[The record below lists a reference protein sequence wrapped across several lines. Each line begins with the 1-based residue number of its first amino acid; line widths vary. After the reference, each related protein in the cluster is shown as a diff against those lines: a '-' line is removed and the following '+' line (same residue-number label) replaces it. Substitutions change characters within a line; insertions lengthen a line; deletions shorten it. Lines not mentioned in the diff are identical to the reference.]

1 MSVHDAAEQLGAEV
15 WSLGLVMNDEQLK
28 QLARFE
34 ELLLGRGIPLG
45 LISEGDSA
53 RLRTRHVLDSLR
65 AAPVVSPTD
74 RTAYDLG
81 SGAGLPGIPV
91 AIARPALS
99 VEMVES
105 RGTRAA
111 FLEMVAGE
119 LGLANVSVTTS
130 RAEELG
136 EPRDL
141 CFARAL
147 AGLTRSWALARPL
160 LGPRGRLVYF
170 AGRSTAPDAPVPGA
184 ASTLVLRHAVLESAG
199 PLVIMAR
206 Q

>member
-1 MSVHDAAEQLGAEV
+1 MSVHDAAERLGAEV
-15 WSLGLVMNDEQLK
+15 SSLGLAMNEEQLR

-34 ELLLGRGIPLG
+34 DLLVTRGIPLG
-45 LISEGDSA
+45 LIGEGDSA

-65 AAPVVSPTD
+65 AAVAVLPTD

-91 AIARPALS
+91 AIARPGLS
-99 VEMVES
+99 IAMVES
-105 RGTRAA
+105 RRKRAA
-111 FLEMVAGE
+111 FLELVVGE
-119 LGLANVSVTTS
+119 LGLANASVAAS
-130 RAEELG
+130 RVDELG

-141 CFARAL
+141 CFARAI
-147 AGLTRSWALARPL
+147 AGLTRSWAMARPL

-170 AGRSTAPDAPVPGA
+170 SGKRAVPDEPLPGA
-184 ASTLVLRHAVLESAG
+184 ASTLVLRHAVLESNG

>member
-1 MSVHDAAEQLGAEV
+1 MSVDDAAEQLGADV
-15 WSLGLVMNDEQLK
+15 SSLGLAMNEEQLR

-34 ELLLGRGIPLG
+34 DLLLSRGIPLG
-45 LISEGDSA
+45 LIGEGDSA

-65 AAPVVSPTD
+65 AAVAVLPTD

-91 AIARPALS
+91 AIARPGLS
-99 VEMVES
+99 VAMVES
-105 RGTRAA
+105 RRKRAA
-111 FLEMVAGE
+111 FLELVVGE
-119 LGLANVSVTTS
+119 LGLANASVAAS
-130 RAEELG
+130 RVEELE

-141 CFARAL
+141 CFARAI
-147 AGLTRSWALARPL
+147 AGLTRLWAMARPL

-170 AGRSTAPDAPVPGA
+170 AGKSAIPEGPLPGG
-184 ASTLVLRHAVLESAG
+184 ASTLVLRHAVLESNG